1 MTKMTS
7 KMALTYAIDNCDL
20 PQDVMEKF
28 IAMRA
33 QLDKNTSAERKPTP
47 RQNENAVLMNDILVA
62 LSDGRHCTVSDLIAN
77 VPSLVGLTPQRVSAL
92 MRLLKLDGK
101 VDKETVKGKT
111 LFFLI

>member
-33 QLDKNTSAERKPTP
+33 QLDKNASVERKPTP
-47 RQNENAVLMNDILVA
+47 RQNENAVLMNDILVG
-62 LSDGRHCTVSDLIAN
+62 LSDGSHKSVSDLIAA
-77 VPSLVGLTPQRVSAL
+77 VPALNGLTTQRVSAL

-101 VDKETVKGKT
+101 VDKEVVKGKT